1 MLIRHFVP
9 GDAELMAAVQ
19 NAAAGRLPGY
29 RPLTVEEARKR
40 TTGPGFD
47 PGAHFF
53 AEEEQRVVG
62 HAAFDPHTGQVSFPW
77 CRPGC
82 ERLAHPLLSAVL
94 REMARREIP
103 KAFAAYRADW
113 TDVWE
118 TLADH
123 DFAKARDVVNYTQS
137 IGDLPTMFQRPG
149 LNITALTAAD
159 LPAVLEMA
167 PAALRLSGPRL
178 ADYFLRNPRFA
189 ADAFFVLR
197 RKDGGVKGVGL
208 MVDDPALTPVEATD
222 PSAAG
227 FRFGSFGSEGL
238 AAERVNGLFS
248 FLAAPGK
255 DAELIGQDLLW
266 YATSRADTN
275 SFDNLAAQAPSDQPH
290 LTRFYDRYFQR
301 QGGFPVYE
309 RDIGTESKF

>member
-9 GDAELMAAVQ
+9 GDAEHMVAVH
-19 NAAAGRLPGY
+19 NAAAAGLPGH
-29 RPLTVEEARKR
+29 RPLTAEEARKR
-40 TTGPGFD
+40 TTGPAFD
-47 PGAHFF
+47 PGAHVF
-53 AEEEQRVVG
+53 AEEDRRVVG
-62 HAAFDPHTGQVSFPW
+62 HAAFDPATGQVSFPW
-77 CRPGC
+77 CRPGFGHA
-82 ERLAHPLLSAVL
+82 AHPLLTAVL
-94 REMARREIP
+94 REMARREMP

-113 TDVWE
+113 ADVWE
-118 TLADH
+118 VFADH

-159 LPAVLEMA
+159 LPALLEMA
-167 PAALRLSGPRL
+167 PAALRLRGDRL
-178 ADYFLRNPRFA
+178 AAYFLRNPRFA
-189 ADAFFVLR
+189 VDAFFVLR
-197 RKDGGVKGVGL
+197 RKDGGVRGVGL
-208 MVDDPALTPVEATD
+208 MIDDPALTPVEETD
-222 PSAAG
+222 PQAAG
-227 FRFGSFGSEGL
+227 FRFGAFGAEGL

-275 SFDNLAAQAPSDQPH
+275 SFDNLAAQAPGDQPH

-301 QGGFPVYE
+301 QGSFPVYE
-309 RDIGTESKF
+309 RAIGIESKF